1 VVAELV
7 VRAGIVAGGGKLR
20 RHISITFPKRF
31 AMIAK
36 LFGFIRSH
44 TIERGFLAAA
54 SVIIVVLAA
63 SSTGAECAVQA
74 KQTQYKSAQE
84 AVDALVA
91 AVKAGSTEGIVAVLG
106 PKGREL
112 ASSGDAVADT
122 AARKRFESAYDE
134 SHELKQEGDARAVLV
149 IGKEEFPFPIPI
161 IADGGSWR
169 FDTVA
174 GAQEILDRRIGANE
188 LAAIEVM
195 LAYVDAQ
202 REYAEVD
209 RDGKGVQ
216 YARKLLSEEGK
227 KDGLY
232 WPTAEGED
240 ESPLGPLVA
249 NARAQG
255 YRRAANSSAPAPYH
269 GYVFMILAG
278 QGKEAP
284 GGARDYIVNGR
295 MIGGFGLVAAPAEY
309 GNSGV
314 MTFIVDQ
321 DGNVLQ
327 KDLGPDSA
335 QIASAMTEFNP
346 DATWTTVK
354 RE

>member
-1 VVAELV
+1 
-7 VRAGIVAGGGKLR
+7 
-20 RHISITFPKRF
+20 
-31 AMIAK
+31 MIAK
-36 LFGFIRSH
+36 LSDFIRSH
-44 TIERGFLAAA
+44 TLKRGLLAAA
-54 SVIIVVLAA
+54 SAVIVVLVGW
-63 SSTGAECAVQA
+63 STATECAAGEA
-74 KQTQYKSAQE
+74 KQAEYKSAQE
-84 AVDALVA
+84 GVDALVA

-106 PKGREL
+106 PKGHEL
-112 ASSGDAVADT
+112 ASSGDTVADA
-122 AARKRFESAYDE
+122 AARERFKTAYDE

-149 IGKEEFPFPIPI
+149 IGKEEYPFPIPI
-161 IADGGSWR
+161 IAGGGSWR

-216 YARKLLSEEGK
+216 YARKLLSDEGK
-227 KDGLY
+227 KGGLY

-269 GYVFMILAG
+269 GYVFKILTG

-335 QIASAMTEFNP
+335 QIAAAMTEFNP
-346 DATWTTVK
+346 DATWTTAK
-354 RE
+354 SE

>member
-1 VVAELV
+1 M
-7 VRAGIVAGGGKLR
+7 IGKL
-20 RHISITFPKRF
+20 S
-31 AMIAK
+31 
-36 LFGFIRSH
+36 GFIQSH
-44 TIERGFLAAA
+44 TLERGLLVAAASAAIVFLAAWSMA
-54 SVIIVVLAA
+54 TEGAA
-63 SSTGAECAVQA
+63 GEA
-74 KQTQYKSAQE
+74 KQTDYKSAQE
-84 AVDALVA
+84 AVDGLVA
-91 AVKAGSTEGIVAVLG
+91 AVKAGNTEGIVAVLG

-112 ASSGDAVADT
+112 ASSGDAVADA
-122 AARKRFESAYDE
+122 AARERFNTAYDE
-134 SHELKQEGDARAVLV
+134 SHELKQEGGARAVLV
-149 IGKEEFPFPIPI
+149 IGKEDYPFPIPI
-161 IADGGSWR
+161 IAEGGTWH

-174 GAQEILDRRIGANE
+174 GAQEILDRRIGSNE

-216 YARKLLSEEGK
+216 YARKFSSDEGR

-232 WPTAEGED
+232 WPTAEGEN

-249 NARAQG
+249 NARAEG

-269 GYVFMILAG
+269 GYVFKILTG

-295 MIGGFGLVAAPAEY
+295 MIGGFGLAAAPAEY

-321 DGNVLQ
+321 DGSVLQ

-335 QIASAMTEFNP
+335 LIAAAMTEFNP
-346 DATWTTVK
+346 DATWTTAK
-354 RE
+354 SE